1 MKKNIWKL
9 GLLTGLLCGLLS
21 VEALAGWTYQR
32 SGPGEATWT
41 NSDSGETV
49 TVPAGQAAPD
59 GTAAPAGEQ
68 VTNGVETAA
77 QPTDG
82 GSQSTESSAAASQ
95 TQSESAAQETTAAAS
110 DSTAASTE
118 NRNLV
123 MSNGRQLDLTKP
135 MVALTYDDGPDS
147 AKGNRI
153 MDILEQYNGRA
164 TFFLVGNRVAKN
176 AAEVQRMVKDGMEVA
191 NHSYDHS
198 YYNKLGA
205 EAIRAEISK
214 CNETIAAVSG
224 VTPTLCRLPGGNIT
238 GTVRANVSMPMI
250 YWSIDTLDWKT
261 KSAQKTAEAV
271 VGKVKDGDI
280 VLMHEIWAST
290 VEAQATIIPALVQ
303 QGYQLVTVS
312 ELVQYR
318 GYQLTTGQQ
327 YSSFPKK

>member
-1 MKKNIWKL
+1 MRVRGKL
-9 GLLTGLLCGLLS
+9 TKGMLTGLLCALLS
-21 VEALAGWTYQR
+21 TEALAGWTYQR
-32 SGPGEATWT
+32 TGPGEAVWT
-41 NSDSGETV
+41 SDSGEKV
-49 TVPAGQAAPD
+49 TVVAGQAAPD

-68 VTNGVETAA
+68 QVSNGVETAA

-82 GSQSTESSAAASQ
+82 GSQTAESGAATTASTENQ
-95 TQSESAAQETTAAAS
+95 SAAQETTAAS
-110 DSTAASTE
+110 ENTE
-118 NRNLV
+118 NSNLV

-205 EAIRAEISK
+205 AAIRAEISK
-214 CNETIAAVSG
+214 CNEAIAAVSG

-238 GTVRANVSMPMI
+238 STVRANVSMPMI

-261 KSAQKTAEAV
+261 KSAQKTAAAV

-303 QGYQLVTVS
+303 QGFQLVTVS

>member
-1 MKKNIWKL
+1 MMKKKL
-9 GLLTGLLCGLLS
+9 ARGVLAGLLCVLLS
-21 VEALAGWTYQR
+21 TEALAGWNYERT
-32 SGPGEATWT
+32 GPGEAVWV
-41 NSDSGETV
+41 NSDSGERV

-82 GSQSTESSAAASQ
+82 GSQTTESSAGTDTSAS
-95 TQSESAAQETTAAAS
+95 TQNQSAAQETTAAAE
-110 DSTAASTE
+110 ASSE
-118 NRNLV
+118 NSSLV

-214 CNETIAAVSG
+214 CNEAIAAVSG

-238 GTVRANVSMPMI
+238 ATVRANVSMPMI

-303 QGYQLVTVS
+303 QGFQLVTVS

-327 YSSFPKK
+327 YSAFPKK

>member
-1 MKKNIWKL
+1 MRRKL
-9 GLLTGLLCGLLS
+9 TKGLVTGLLCVLLS
-21 VEALAGWTYQR
+21 TEALAGWTYER
-32 SGPGEATWT
+32 TGPGEAVWT
-41 NSDSGETV
+41 SDSGEKV
-49 TVPAGQAAPD
+49 TVAAGQAAPD

-82 GSQSTESSAAASQ
+82 GSQDTESRAAAETSAQSAAG
-95 TQSESAAQETTAAAS
+95 ET
-110 DSTAASTE
+110 TAASTE
-118 NRNLV
+118 STAAGAENSNLV

-205 EAIRAEISK
+205 EAIRSEISR
-214 CNETIAAVSG
+214 CNEAIAAVSG

-238 GTVRANVSMPMI
+238 STVRANVTMPMI

-290 VEAQATIIPALVQ
+290 VEAQETIIPELVK
-303 QGYQLVTVS
+303 QGFQLVTVS

-327 YSSFPKK
+327 YSAFPKK

>member
-1 MKKNIWKL
+1 MRKKKL
-9 GLLTGLLCGLLS
+9 AKSVLAGLLCVLLS
-21 VEALAGWTYQR
+21 TEVLAGWNYERT
-32 SGPGEATWT
+32 GPGEAVWI
-41 NSDSGETV
+41 NSDSGERV

-82 GSQSTESSAAASQ
+82 GSQSTEASATEQSATQGATASG
-95 TQSESAAQETTAAAS
+95 S

-118 NRNLV
+118 NSSLV

-164 TFFLVGNRVAKN
+164 TFFLVGNRVAGN

-214 CNETIAAVSG
+214 CNEAIAAVSG

-238 GTVRANVSMPMI
+238 STVRANVSMPMI

-261 KSAQKTAEAV
+261 KSAQKTADAV

-303 QGYQLVTVS
+303 QGFQLVTVS

>member
-1 MKKNIWKL
+1 MRKKWTKAVL
-9 GLLTGLLCGLLS
+9 AGLLCVLLS
-21 VEALAGWTYQR
+21 TEALAGWNYER
-32 SGPGEATWT
+32 SGPGEAVWT
-41 NSDSGETV
+41 NSDTGEKV
-49 TVPAGQAAPD
+49 TVAAGQAAPD
-59 GTAAPAGEQ
+59 GTSAPAGEQ

-82 GSQSTESSAAASQ
+82 GSQTTESSASTETSAS
-95 TQSESAAQETTAAAS
+95 TQSQSAAQETAAAES
-110 DSTAASTE
+110 GNS
-118 NRNLV
+118 NLV

-147 AKGNRI
+147 AKGNKI

-205 EAIRAEISK
+205 AAIRSEISK
-214 CNETIAAVSG
+214 CNEAIASVSG

-238 GTVRANVSMPMI
+238 SMVRANVNMPMI

-290 VEAQATIIPALVQ
+290 AEAQATIIPALVQ
-303 QGYQLVTVS
+303 QGFQLVTVS

>member
-1 MKKNIWKL
+1 MRKKKL
-9 GLLTGLLCGLLS
+9 AKSVLAGLLCVLLS
-21 VEALAGWTYQR
+21 TEVLAGWNYERT
-32 SGPGEATWT
+32 GPGEAVWV
-41 NSDSGETV
+41 NSDSGERV

-59 GTAAPAGEQ
+59 GTAAPTGEQ

-82 GSQSTESSAAASQ
+82 GSQSTEASATEQ
-95 TQSESAAQETTAAAS
+95 SAAQGATASGS

-118 NRNLV
+118 NSSLV

-164 TFFLVGNRVAKN
+164 TFFLVGNRVAGN

-214 CNETIAAVSG
+214 CNEAIAAVSG

-238 GTVRANVSMPMI
+238 STVRANVSMPMI

-303 QGYQLVTVS
+303 QGFQLVTVS

>member
-1 MKKNIWKL
+1 MRKKKL
-9 GLLTGLLCGLLS
+9 AKSVLAGLLCVLLS
-21 VEALAGWTYQR
+21 TEVLAGWNYERT
-32 SGPGEATWT
+32 GPGEAVWV
-41 NSDSGETV
+41 NSDSGERV

-82 GSQSTESSAAASQ
+82 GSQSTEASATEQ
-95 TQSESAAQETTAAAS
+95 SAAQGATASGS

-118 NRNLV
+118 NSSLV

-164 TFFLVGNRVAKN
+164 TFFLVGNRVAGN

-214 CNETIAAVSG
+214 CNEAIAAVSG

-238 GTVRANVSMPMI
+238 STVRANVSMPMI

-303 QGYQLVTVS
+303 QGFQLVTVS

>member
-1 MKKNIWKL
+1 MKKKVWKL

-21 VEALAGWTYQR
+21 VEALAGWTYER
-32 SGPGEATWT
+32 TGPGEAVWV
-41 NSDSGETV
+41 NSDSGERV

-82 GSQSTESSAAASQ
+82 GSQSTESSSTGTEAASQ
-95 TQSESAAQETTAAAS
+95 TQSQSVAQETAAG
-110 DSTAASTE
+110 TE
-118 NRNLV
+118 NSNLV

-205 EAIRAEISK
+205 EAIRAEISR
-214 CNETIAAVSG
+214 CNEAIAAVSG

-238 GTVRANVSMPMI
+238 ATVRANVSMPMI

-303 QGYQLVTVS
+303 QGFQLVTVS